1 MRRQALRRLTA
12 PKRPMAARC
21 RLGQPA
27 SDKRVNPPT
36 YHFLSQIGYNP
47 QVAGLNLNNRIVL
60 SPLSTFPEPCFGM
73 EERKGQYGT

>member
-47 QVAGLNLNNRIVL
+47 LTSGQNLNNRIVL
-60 SPLSTFPEPCFGM
+60 FAKSAFPSPRFGVG
-73 EERKGQYGT
+73 ERKGRHGI